1 MQTNGITSPDNKFGG
16 KANFCDQLYI
26 FVWRSFFISLTC
38 MLTHGGNRFCPSSYG
53 DRYFLQGPSL
63 FCAISSNPD
72 VCVEVFGWTMS
83 VYLPRHN
90 GALFSSWYRLFF
102 KIFHSLNK
110 TRSQAL
116 LMSFDTLIVFL
127 LSHSF
132 HAIGSAS

>member
-1 MQTNGITSPDNKFGG
+1 MEETVSARVPTEIVIFY
-16 KANFCDQLYI
+16 KA
-26 FVWRSFFISLTC
+26 
-38 MLTHGGNRFCPSSYG
+38 
-53 DRYFLQGPSL
+53 PSL
-63 FCAISSNPD
+63 FCAKSSNPD

-90 GALFSSWYRLFF
+90 GALFHLDIDCSSRFF
-102 KIFHSLNK
+102 SLNK

>member
-90 GALFSSWYRLFF
+90 GALFHLDIDCSSRFF
-102 KIFHSLNK
+102 SLNK